1 MSTLTDTFTEVVP
14 EAVPEVTKYKILVI
28 DDNVAI
34 HNDFRKIFSKNEAL
48 SELDELA
55 SDLFDEDK
63 PSQNDTIEYELD
75 SAYQGEEGYEKV
87 LKAQKEK
94 RPYTLAFVDMRMP
107 PGWDGLETIERI
119 WQADPDLH
127 IIICTAYAD
136 YSWKEIFDRLGQS
149 DRLLILK
156 KPFDNAELC
165 QMAAAMCEKRRLFG
179 QVQVRLEE
187 MEEVILE
194 RTKEL
199 QLAIREKDHDSLELK
214 QTLQELRQAQAT
226 LLHVD
231 KLASVGQ
238 LAAGIAHEINTPVQF
253 VGDNIRACSEM
264 FEDVMQ
270 ILSAYQSFITELEK
284 EGLYLKEIES
294 IRDAES
300 EYDLDYI
307 KEEMPLA
314 SSQSLD
320 GVERVRTIV
329 KAMKDFS
336 HGGGI
341 LDEPV
346 AFDLNTAI
354 ESTLTVARNELKYVS
369 NVETDFG
376 KLPILRGYPNEL
388 NQVFLNLFVNAAHA
402 IEAKKN
408 QEMGTIKVQTE
419 VAGKYVVILISDTGC
434 GMSEEVKKKMFDP
447 FFTTKE
453 VGKGT
458 GQGLAITHNIV
469 VEKHGGRIEVDSIEG
484 QGTTFRIYLTID
496 ETGKSDILSGEV

>member
-1 MSTLTDTFTEVVP
+1 MSTLTDTSKAVVTD
-14 EAVPEVTKYKILVI
+14 VTKYKILVI
-28 DDNVAI
+28 DDNAAI
-34 HNDFRKIFSKNEAL
+34 HNDFRKIFSKNEEL
-48 SELDELA
+48 SELDDLA
-55 SDLFDEDK
+55 SVLFDDAK
-63 PSQNDTIEYELD
+63 PSQNDTILYELD

-94 RPYTLAFVDMRMP
+94 NPYTLAFVDMRMP
-107 PGWDGLETIERI
+107 PGWDGLQTIEKI
-119 WQADPDLH
+119 WEADPDLH

-136 YSWKEIFDRLGQS
+136 YSWKEIFERLGQS

-179 QVQVRLEE
+179 QVQLRMEE
-187 MEEVILE
+187 MEEVILD

-199 QLAIREKDHDSLELK
+199 QLVVQEKDRDACELK

-264 FEDVMQ
+264 FEDAMEILAAYQ
-270 ILSAYQSFITELEK
+270 ILIADLEK
-284 EGLYLKEIES
+284 EGLYLEQIES
-294 IRDAES
+294 IHDTES
-300 EYDLDYI
+300 KFDLDYI
-307 KEEMPLA
+307 KEEVPLA

-336 HGGGI
+336 HGGGV
-341 LDEPV
+341 LDQPI

-354 ESTLTVARNELKYVS
+354 ESTLTVARNEIKYVS

-376 KLPILRGYPNEL
+376 NIPTLRGYPNEL

-402 IEAKKN
+402 IEAKQV
-408 QEMGTIKVQTE
+408 QELGTVKVQTAVE
-419 VAGKYVVILISDTGC
+419 GKYVVISISDTGC
-434 GMSEEVKKKMFDP
+434 GMPEEVKKKIFDP

-484 QGTTFRIYLTID
+484 EGTTFRIYLALD
-496 ETGKSDILSGEV
+496 ESES